1 MEHHPVDPVLH
12 PAGGVVLRLEGVCK
26 AFGSLTVIEDASFTV
41 GKGELLTLLG
51 PSGCGKTTLLRLVMG
66 LERAD
71 AGAIHYQ
78 GRLVDAPA
86 QDTFVPPEKRH
97 MGMVFQSYAIWP
109 HLSVFENVAYPL
121 RVRRVGGTTL
131 HAEVRRALSLVGLER
146 LEDRRATL
154 LSGGEQ
160 QRVAFARALVFHPEL
175 LLLDEPF
182 SNLDAHLREQMRTE
196 VKLLQ
201 RQLEMTV
208 LFVTHDQVE
217 ALSLSDRLAVVNAGH
232 IEQVGTPEALYD
244 APATPFVRDFLGRT
258 VLLPSRVVGTAGATD
273 VLLALEGAPDV
284 RLRARPPRAA
294 VPHAGDV
301 YELAVRP
308 ERLAVTPNGTGGS
321 EANRVPATL
330 EARFFVG
337 DRYEARLRLPGG
349 QHVLAPLPRT
359 PGWSPGQTVTLTFA
373 PEAADLW
380 PT

>member
-1 MEHHPVDPVLH
+1 
-12 PAGGVVLRLEGVCK
+12 
-26 AFGSLTVIEDASFTV
+26 
-41 GKGELLTLLG
+41 
-51 PSGCGKTTLLRLVMG
+51 MG

-131 HAEVRRALSLVGLER
+131 HEEVRRALSLVGLER

-258 VLLPSRVVGTAGATD
+258 VLLPSRVVGAAGTTD

-284 RLRARPPRAA
+284 RLRARLPRAG
-294 VPHAGDV
+294 VPQPGDV
-301 YELAVRP
+301 YDLAVRP
-308 ERLAVTPNGTGGS
+308 ERLTVTPDGTGGI

-337 DRYEARLRLPGG
+337 DRYEGRLRLPGG
-349 QHVLAPLPRT
+349 QHVLAPLSRT
-359 PGWSPGQTVTLTFA
+359 YGWSPGQTVTLTFA

-380 PT
+380 RT